1 MLKARADDVGNDR
14 PRTSELASARVVA
27 ELLGKAA
34 AIRAGAARVAVED
47 TVWDNP
53 RTNALTSPNVAP
65 EVLGKPIAVCAG
77 AVSVVVSDPG

>member
-1 MLKARADDVGNDR
+1 MGNDS
-14 PRTSELASARVVA
+14 PRTNALASARVVA

-34 AIRAGAARVAVED
+34 AIRAGAARLAVED

-65 EVLGKPIAVCAG
+65 ELLGKPIAICAG
-77 AVSVVVSDPG
+77 AVSVAVSDPG